1 MATFDLQSLP
11 CSKLNGTRSR
21 LAVLK
26 MLRTQRWSSAVNV
39 VMLGNITISKQIKIT
54 LFGSLGFPFHL
65 CKNCKHIGI
74 LQKHN
79 TTEMLQDHKWPTSG
93 TGTSLVVFLYL
104 GERYKILFA
113 KY

>member
-1 MATFDLQSLP
+1 MWQS
-11 CSKLNGTRSR
+11 
-21 LAVLK
+21 V
-26 MLRTQRWSSAVNV
+26 
-39 VMLGNITISKQIKIT
+39 LGNITISKEIRIT

-79 TTEMLQDHKWPTSG
+79 TTEMLQDHEWPTSG
-93 TGTSLVVFLYL
+93 TGTSLLVFLYL